1 MDSNVVK
8 NLIRLG
14 VVSSK
19 NPSNMT
25 VRVVFDGKENLVS
38 AELPVLNRGSQQVKD
53 YWLPDVGEQ
62 VVCLFLPNSNGN
74 GVNEGYVLGSH
85 FSMRDAPVMTG
96 DGIRRIDF
104 GDGSYVEHDRSNG
117 NLTIHATGVVT
128 ITGAEIRLN

>member
-1 MDSNVVK
+1 MDNNVIK

-19 NPSNMT
+19 NPSTMT

-85 FSMRDAPVMTG
+85 FSTQDAPVKTG

-104 GDGSYVEHDRSNG
+104 GDGSYVEHDRSSG

>member
-1 MDSNVVK
+1 MDNNVIK

-85 FSMRDAPVMTG
+85 FSTQDAPVKTG
-96 DGIRRIDF
+96 DSIRRIDF

>member
-1 MDSNVVK
+1 MDSNVVR

-19 NPSNMT
+19 NTANMT

-38 AELPVLNRGSQQVKD
+38 AELPVLNRGSQQAKD

-85 FSMRDAPVMTG
+85 FST
-96 DGIRRIDF
+96 
-104 GDGSYVEHDRSNG
+104 
-117 NLTIHATGVVT
+117 HATGVVT

>member
-1 MDSNVVK
+1 MDNNVIK

-53 YWLPDVGEQ
+53 YWLPDV
-62 VVCLFLPNSNGN
+62 
-74 GVNEGYVLGSH
+74 NEGYVLGSH
-85 FSMRDAPVMTG
+85 FSTQDAPVKTG

-104 GDGSYVEHDRSNG
+104 GDGSYVEHDRSSG

>member
-1 MDSNVVK
+1 MESNVVK

-85 FSMRDAPVMTG
+85 FSTQDAPVKTG
-96 DGIRRIDF
+96 DDIRRIDF
-104 GDGSYVEHDRSNG
+104 GDGSYVEHDRNSG